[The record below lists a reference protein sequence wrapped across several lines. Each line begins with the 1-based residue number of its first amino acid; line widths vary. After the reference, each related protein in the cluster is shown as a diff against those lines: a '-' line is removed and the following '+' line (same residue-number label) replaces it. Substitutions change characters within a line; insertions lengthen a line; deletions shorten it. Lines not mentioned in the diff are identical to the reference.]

1 MNEMVWKLSRRS
13 CRFAFL
19 LVLACGCGKPL
30 VFNDLVEGT
39 VKLDGK
45 PLGNVHVQF
54 VPDKPGVKVSGST
67 GITDEKGHYRL
78 SRENGEPGALVGKH
92 LVVLV
97 RGREAKRALGEQA
110 DGGEGEPSSRAKKDG
125 RPIPAPYTMASK
137 TPLKVEVKPDQH
149 TYDLEASSRR

>member
-1 MNEMVWKLSRRS
+1 MWKLRRRS

-19 LVLACGCGKPL
+19 LVLACGCSKTL

-39 VKLDGK
+39 VKLDGR

-54 VPDKPGVKVSGST
+54 VPDEPGVKVAGST
-67 GITDEKGHYRL
+67 GITDEMGHYRL
-78 SRENGEPGALVGKH
+78 SRENGEPGALVGRH

-97 RGREAKRALGEQA
+97 RGREARRDLGEQT
-110 DGGEGEPSSRAKKDG
+110 DGGDSEPGSKTKKDR
-125 RPIPAPYTMASK
+125 RPIPPLYTMASK
-137 TPLKVEVKPDQH
+137 TPLAVDVKPDQH